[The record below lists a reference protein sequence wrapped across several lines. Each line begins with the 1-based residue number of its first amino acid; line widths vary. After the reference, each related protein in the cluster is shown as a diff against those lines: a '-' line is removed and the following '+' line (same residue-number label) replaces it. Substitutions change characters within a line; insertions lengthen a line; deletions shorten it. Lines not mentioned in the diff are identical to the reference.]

1 MLINMKVCVTAISF
15 ITISICFTE
24 TFDIYEEV
32 CERLCVCEEKDG
44 VSTTSC
50 ERRGIVSLSE
60 VGFLRFNTHHLF
72 LSGNLLKK
80 LSFDDFS
87 RYEGLR
93 ILHLG
98 SNDIAEIE
106 AGAFNGLNGL
116 KRLHL
121 NNNKIEVLRDDT
133 FIGLERLEYLQVDY
147 NYISRIEPN
156 TLGGLH
162 CLDVLILNDNLLY
175 SLPKNVFQSVSLTH
189 LDLRGNQLKV
199 LPYNGLLEH
208 LSKIVEIQLEENPWN
223 CTCELIG
230 LKDWLESI
238 SYKALAG
245 DIVCET
251 PFRLHG
257 RDLDVISKQELC
269 PRRAVAE
276 YEMGAEAFHKP
287 EAIASSNIV
296 RSTQPTKSSRQSGK
310 LRTKPTARA
319 SSSKPQN
326 YGPVVAY
333 QTKSPVSLECPT
345 ACTCNLQISDLGLNV
360 NCQERKIE
368 RISDLNPKPYNPKKM
383 YLTGNYI
390 TSLQS
395 SDFLDTTGLDLIHL
409 GNNRIS
415 IIHSKAFVELQNLRR
430 LYLNGNLIERLTNYM
445 FSGLEN
451 LQFLYLEY
459 NVIRE
464 IETGTFENV
473 PNLQLL
479 FLNNNLLKTLPTGV
493 FRGSNLARLNL
504 RNNHLRN
511 MPVDGVLE
519 DLTSLVQID
528 LFENPWDCSC
538 SIVEMK
544 KWLEELS
551 SGTVVNDV
559 ICESPPK
566 FSGEDLHRVHSS
578 DLCPVDLNVQTSLL
592 PPSEESFPGS
602 TVTLETTLDY
612 NSLDPMMPLSVLILT
627 VLLIF
632 IVTVFITAGLCTMFK
647 IKRQKKHKS
656 RNTDTRSFD
665 IIYVDRPGAKVRTSA
680 GHVYEYVPPLPAS
693 KCTMDGVLE
702 ERYTDFDEQN
712 ALSYTSDEELRSI
725 VNGSEFSASNRPS
738 PLQEDNLFYR
748 EILARSHQG
757 SCRSSLLCKHSTA
770 QFSPDYNVPQQYLH
784 PDRIQQTMM
793 YVKPNRGEYWELN
806 AQLNFEP
813 DYLEVHE
820 KRTTFTQ
827 F

>member
-1 MLINMKVCVTAISF
+1 M
-15 ITISICFTE
+15 SICFTE

-32 CERLCVCEEKDG
+32 CERLCACEEKDG
-44 VSTTSC
+44 ILITSC

-72 LSGNLLKK
+72 LTGNLLKK

-87 RYEGLR
+87 HYEGLR
-93 ILHLG
+93 VLHLG
-98 SNDIAEIE
+98 SNNIAEIE
-106 AGAFNGLNGL
+106 TGAFNGLSAL

-133 FIGLERLEYLQVDY
+133 FTGLESLEYLQVDY
-147 NYISRIEPN
+147 NYISRVEPN
-156 TLGGLH
+156 TLSGLR

-175 SLPKNVFQSVSLTH
+175 SLPRNVFQSVSLTH
-189 LDLRGNQLKV
+189 LDLRGNQLKI

-208 LSKIVEIQLEENPWN
+208 LSKIVELQLEENPWN

-238 SYKALAG
+238 SYTALAG
-245 DIVCET
+245 DVVCET

-269 PRRAVAE
+269 PRRAIAE
-276 YEMGAEAFHKP
+276 YEMGAEAFREP

-296 RSTQPTKSSRQSGK
+296 LSTQPTKSSRQSGK
-310 LRTKPTARA
+310 LRTKPTARVP
-319 SSSKPQN
+319 SGKPQN
-326 YGPVVAY
+326 FGPVVAY
-333 QTKSPVSLECPT
+333 QTKSPVSLECP
-345 ACTCNLQISDLGLNV
+345 AVCTCNLQISDLGLNV
-360 NCQERKIE
+360 NCQERKIKC
-368 RISDLNPKPYNPKKM
+368 ISDLNPKPFNPKKM

-390 TSLQS
+390 NSVHS
-395 SDFLDTTGLDLIHL
+395 SDFLDTPGLDLLHL

-415 IIHSKAFVELQNLRR
+415 VIHSNAFAELRNLRR
-430 LYLNGNLIERLTNYM
+430 LYLNGNLIERLTDDM
-445 FSGLEN
+445 FSGLER

-464 IETGTFENV
+464 IHPRTFQQV
-473 PNLQLL
+473 PNVQVL
-479 FLNNNLLKTLPTGV
+479 FLNNNLLKTLPAGV

-511 MPVDGVLE
+511 IPVDGVLE

-538 SIVEMK
+538 PAVEMK

-551 SGTVVNDV
+551 PGAVVNDV
-559 ICESPPK
+559 ICESPSE
-566 FSGEDLHRVHSS
+566 FTGEDLRSTRSS
-578 DLCPVDLNVQTSLL
+578 DLCPVESNVQTSPL

-612 NSLDPMMPLSVLILT
+612 NPLGSTMPLSVLILT
-627 VLLIF
+627 LLLIF
-632 IVTVFITAGLCTMFK
+632 IATVFISAGLFTMFK
-647 IKRQKKHKS
+647 IKRHNKNKSKHTS
-656 RNTDTRSFD
+656 SGSFNTV
-665 IIYVDRPGAKVRTSA
+665 YADRPAAKIRTSA
-680 GHVYEYVPPLPAS
+680 AHVYEFVPPLPTS
-693 KCTMDGVLE
+693 KCTPDGVLE
-702 ERYTDFDEQN
+702 ERYTDFDDPN
-712 ALSYTSDEELRSI
+712 ALSFTSEEELRSI
-725 VNGSEFSASNRPS
+725 VNGSEFSVSNRPS
-738 PLQEDNLFYR
+738 PLQDDHLFYR
-748 EILARSHQG
+748 DILARSPQG
-757 SCRSSLLCKHSTA
+757 SYRPSLPCGHSTTRYL
-770 QFSPDYNVPQQYLH
+770 PDYDATHQYLH
-784 PDRIQQTMM
+784 PERLQQTMM
-793 YVKPNRGEYWELN
+793 YVKPNRGEYWELK
-806 AQLNFEP
+806 AQLNFDP
-813 DYLEVHE
+813 DYLEVHQ

>member
-1 MLINMKVCVTAISF
+1 LNMNVFILLISF
-15 ITISICFTE
+15 ITISIAFSQN
-24 TFDIYEEV
+24 FDIYEEV
-32 CERLCVCEEKDG
+32 CEKMCVCEEKDG

-60 VGFLRFNTHHLF
+60 VGFLRFDTHNLF
-72 LSGNLLKK
+72 LTGNLLRK
-80 LSFDDFS
+80 LQFDDFS

-98 SNDIAEIE
+98 NNNIAEIE
-106 AGAFNGLNGL
+106 SGAFNGLSGL

-133 FIGLERLEYLQVDY
+133 FIGLEHLEYLQVDY
-147 NYISRIEPN
+147 NYISRIEPKSLN
-156 TLGGLH
+156 VLC

-175 SLPKNVFQSVSLTH
+175 SLPRNVFQSVPLTH
-189 LDLRGNQLKV
+189 LDLRGNQLKI

-230 LKDWLESI
+230 LKDWLEST
-238 SYKALAG
+238 SYTSLVG

-257 RDLDVISKQELC
+257 RDLEVISKQELC
-269 PRRAVAE
+269 PRKAVAE
-276 YEMGAEAFHKP
+276 YEMAAETLQEP
-287 EAIASSNIV
+287 EAIALSNII

-310 LRTKPTARA
+310 LRTKPTARV

-326 YGPVVAY
+326 HGPVVAY
-333 QTKSPVSLECPT
+333 QTKPPVSPECPT
-345 ACTCNLQISDLGLNV
+345 VCTCNLQISDLGLNV

-390 TSLQS
+390 ISVHS
-395 SDFLDTTGLDLIHL
+395 SDFRDTPGLDLLHL

-415 IIHSKAFVELQNLRR
+415 IIHSKAFVELLNLRR
-430 LYLNGNLIERLTNYM
+430 LYLNGNLIERLSDEM
-445 FSGLEN
+445 FSGLES

-464 IETGTFENV
+464 IEPGTFEHL
-473 PNLQLL
+473 PKLQLL
-479 FLNNNLLKTLPTGV
+479 FLNNNLLKTLPVGV
-493 FRGSNLARLNL
+493 FRGLNLARLNL

-511 MPVDGVLE
+511 IPVSGVLE

-544 KWLEELS
+544 KWLEGLG
-551 SGTVVNDV
+551 SGTVVKDV
-559 ICESPPK
+559 ICESPLK
-566 FSGEDLHRVHSS
+566 FTAVNLRLVHSN
-578 DLCPVDLNVQTSLL
+578 DLCQVDSNPQTSLL
-592 PPSEESFPGS
+592 PPSEDSFSGS

-612 NSLDPMMPLSVLILT
+612 SSPDSTVPLSVLILT
-627 VLLIF
+627 LLLIF
-632 IVTVFITAGLCTMFK
+632 IASVLISAGLFTMFK
-647 IKRQKKHKS
+647 IKRHKKDKNK
-656 RNTDTRSFD
+656 NTDSGSFN
-665 IIYVDRPGAKVRTSA
+665 IIYVDRPAGKVRTSA
-680 GHVYEYVPPLPAS
+680 GHVYEYVPPLPVS
-693 KCTMDGVLE
+693 KCTTDDVLE
-702 ERYTDFDEQN
+702 ERYPDYDEQN
-712 ALSYTSDEELRSI
+712 ALSYTSDEELRCI
-725 VNGSEFSASNRPS
+725 VNGSDFSTSARPS
-738 PLQEDNLFYR
+738 PLPDDNFFYR
-748 EILARSHQG
+748 DILARGHQG
-757 SCRSSLLCKHSTA
+757 SCRSGLQCKHSTT
-770 QFSPDYNVPQQYLH
+770 QYSPDYDLTHQYLH
-784 PDRIQQTMM
+784 PERLQQTTV
-793 YVKPNRGEYWELN
+793 YVNPNRGEYWELK
-806 AQLNFEP
+806 AQPNFEP

>member
-1 MLINMKVCVTAISF
+1 MKVCVTAISF
-15 ITISICFTE
+15 ITIAICFSKM
-24 TFDIYEEV
+24 FDIYDEA

-44 VSTTSC
+44 ISIISC
-50 ERRGIVSLSE
+50 ERRGILNLSD
-60 VGFLRFNTHHLF
+60 VRFLRFNTHNLF
-72 LSGNLLKK
+72 LTGNLLKK

-87 RYEGLR
+87 HYEGLR

-106 AGAFNGLNGL
+106 TGAFNRLGAL

-133 FIGLERLEYLQVDY
+133 FIGLESLEYLQVDY
-147 NYISRIEPN
+147 NYISRIESN
-156 TLGGLH
+156 TLNGLR

-199 LPYNGLLEH
+199 LPYHGLLEH

-238 SYKALAG
+238 SYTHIAG

-269 PRRAVAE
+269 PRRAIAE
-276 YEMGAEAFHKP
+276 YEMGAEAFREP
-287 EAIASSNIV
+287 EAIESSNIV
-296 RSTQPTKSSRQSGK
+296 LSTRPTKRSRQSGK
-310 LRTKPTARA
+310 LRTKPIARV
-319 SSSKPQN
+319 SSSKPKN
-326 YGPVVAY
+326 YDPVVAY

-345 ACTCNLQISDLGLNV
+345 VCTCNLQISDLGLNV

-368 RISDLNPKPYNPKKM
+368 CISDLNPKQYNPKKM

-390 TSLQS
+390 KSVHS
-395 SDFLDTTGLDLIHL
+395 SDFLHTTSLDLLHL

-415 IIHSKAFVELQNLRR
+415 VIHSKAFAELHNLRR
-430 LYLNGNLIERLTNYM
+430 LYLNGNLIERLTDDM
-445 FSGLEN
+445 FSGLEC

-464 IETGTFENV
+464 IEPGTFEQV

-479 FLNNNLLKTLPTGV
+479 FLNNNLLKTLPMGV
-493 FRGSNLARLNL
+493 FRGSNLARLNV

-511 MPVDGVLE
+511 MPLDGVLE

-538 SIVEMK
+538 SIVGMK
-544 KWLEELS
+544 RWLEELS
-551 SGTVVNDV
+551 SGTVVNYV
-559 ICESPPK
+559 ICETPPD
-566 FSGEDLHRVHSS
+566 FTGEDLRFVHVS
-578 DLCPVDLNVQTSLL
+578 DLCPVDSNVQTSLF

-602 TVTLETTLDY
+602 TITLETTLDH
-612 NSLDPMMPLSVLILT
+612 NSPDPMVPLSVLILIL
-627 VLLIF
+627 LLIF
-632 IVTVFITAGLCTMFK
+632 IATVFMTAGLFTMFK
-647 IKRQKKHKS
+647 IKRHKKDKS
-656 RNTDTRSFD
+656 KNTDSSSFS
-665 IIYVDRPGAKVRTSA
+665 IIYIDRPAAKVRTSA
-680 GHVYEYVPPLPAS
+680 GHIYEYVPSLPAP
-693 KCTMDGVLE
+693 KCTMDDVLE

-725 VNGSEFSASNRPS
+725 VNGSDFSASNRPS
-738 PLQEDNLFYR
+738 PLQDENLFYQDR
-748 EILARSHQG
+748 LARSHQG
-757 SCRSSLLCKHSTA
+757 SCRYSLLCKHSTA
-770 QFSPDYNVPQQYLH
+770 QYSPDCSATHQYLH
-784 PDRIQQTMM
+784 PERIEQTMM
-793 YVKPNRGEYWELN
+793 YVKPNRGEYWELK
-806 AQLNFEP
+806 AHLNFDP
-813 DYLEVHE
+813 KYLEVHE
-820 KRTTFTQ
+820 NRTSFTQ

>member
-1 MLINMKVCVTAISF
+1 M
-15 ITISICFTE
+15 
-24 TFDIYEEV
+24 YEDV
-32 CERLCVCEEKDG
+32 CERLCFCEERDG
-44 VSTTSC
+44 ISITSC
-50 ERRGIVSLSE
+50 ERQGIVSVSE
-60 VGFLRFNTHHLF
+60 VGFLHFTHHLF
-72 LSGNLLKK
+72 LTGNLLKK

-87 RYEGLR
+87 RYEGLM

-98 SNDIAEIE
+98 SNDISEIE
-106 AGAFNGLNGL
+106 TGAFNGLSAL

-121 NNNKIEVLRDDT
+121 NNNKLEVLRDDT
-133 FIGLERLEYLQVDY
+133 FIGLEHLEYLQVDY

-156 TLGGLH
+156 TLNGLQ
-162 CLDVLILNDNLLY
+162 CLDVLLLNDNLLY
-175 SLPKNVFQSVSLTH
+175 SLPKNVFQSLSLTH

-238 SYKALAG
+238 LYTSLAG

-251 PFRLHG
+251 PFQLHG

-269 PRRAVAE
+269 PRRAVAK
-276 YEMGAEAFHKP
+276 YEMGAKVFHKP

-296 RSTQPTKSSRQSGK
+296 SSTQPTKSSRQSGK
-310 LRTKPTARA
+310 LRTKPSARVF
-319 SSSKPQN
+319 SSKLQN

-333 QTKSPVSLECPT
+333 QTKSPVTLGCPT
-345 ACTCNLQISDLGLNV
+345 MCICNLQISDLGLNV

-368 RISDLNPKPYNPKKM
+368 RILDLDPKPYNPKKM

-390 TSLQS
+390 NSVHS
-395 SDFLDTTGLDLIHL
+395 SDFLHTTSLDLLHL

-415 IIHSKAFVELQNLRR
+415 VIHSKAFAELHNLRR
-430 LYLNGNLIERLTNYM
+430 LYLNGNLIEHLTDDM
-445 FSGLEN
+445 FSGLEC

-464 IETGTFENV
+464 IEIGTFSQV
-473 PNLQLL
+473 PKLQLL
-479 FLNNNLLKTLPTGV
+479 FLNNNLLKTLPVGV
-493 FRGSNLARLNL
+493 FTGSNLARLNL

-511 MPVDGVLE
+511 MPINGVLE
-519 DLTSLVQID
+519 HLTSVVQID

-566 FSGEDLHRVHSS
+566 FTGKDLRFVHSS
-578 DLCPVDLNVQTSLL
+578 DLCPVDSSVQTSLL
-592 PPSEESFPGS
+592 LPSEESFPGS
-602 TVTLETTLDY
+602 TVTFETTLDY
-612 NSLDPMMPLSVLILT
+612 NSLDPMVPLSVLILT
-627 VLLIF
+627 LLLIF
-632 IVTVFITAGLCTMFK
+632 IATVFITAGLFTMFK
-647 IKRQKKHKS
+647 IKQHKKDKS
-656 RNTDTRSFD
+656 KNTNSSSFN
-665 IIYVDRPGAKVRTSA
+665 IIYIDRPATKIRTSA

-693 KCTMDGVLE
+693 KCTIDGILE
-702 ERYTDFDEQN
+702 ERYAEFDEKN
-712 ALSYTSDEELRSI
+712 ALSYTSDDELRSI
-725 VNGSEFSASNRPS
+725 VCGSEFSASTRPS
-738 PLQEDNLFYR
+738 PLQDDNLFYR
-748 EILARSHQG
+748 DILARSHQG
-757 SCRSSLLCKHSTA
+757 SCRSSLSCKHSMT
-770 QFSPDYNVPQQYLH
+770 QYSPDYSVTHQYLH
-784 PDRIQQTMM
+784 PEKIQKRMM
-793 YVKPNRGEYWELN
+793 YVKPNRGEYWELK

>member
-1 MLINMKVCVTAISF
+1 M
-15 ITISICFTE
+15 
-24 TFDIYEEV
+24 YEDV
-32 CERLCVCEEKDG
+32 CEKLCFCEEKDG
-44 VSTTSC
+44 ISITSC
-50 ERRGIVSLSE
+50 ERRGIVSISE
-60 VGFLRFNTHHLF
+60 VGFLHFNTHNLF
-72 LSGNLLKK
+72 LTGNLLKK

-87 RYEGLR
+87 RYEGLM

-106 AGAFNGLNGL
+106 TGAFNGLSAL

-133 FIGLERLEYLQVDY
+133 FIGLEHLEYLQIDY

-156 TLGGLH
+156 TLNGLQ
-162 CLDVLILNDNLLY
+162 CLDVLLLNDNLLY

-230 LKDWLESI
+230 LKDWLESL
-238 SYKALAG
+238 SYTSLAG

-296 RSTQPTKSSRQSGK
+296 HSIQPTKSSRQSGK
-310 LRTKPTARA
+310 LRTKPSARVL
-319 SSSKPQN
+319 SSKPQN

-333 QTKSPVSLECPT
+333 YTKSPVSLECPT
-345 ACTCNLQISDLGLNV
+345 VCICNLQISDLGLNV

-368 RISDLNPKPYNPKKM
+368 RILDLDPKPYNPKKI

-390 TSLQS
+390 NSVHS
-395 SDFLDTTGLDLIHL
+395 SDFLRTTSLDLLHL
-409 GNNRIS
+409 GNNQIS
-415 IIHSKAFVELQNLRR
+415 VIHSKAFAELHNLRR
-430 LYLNGNLIERLTNYM
+430 LYLNGNLIQRLTDDM
-445 FSGLEN
+445 FSGLER

-464 IETGTFENV
+464 IETGTFAQV

-479 FLNNNLLKTLPTGV
+479 FLNNNLLKTLPAGV
-493 FRGSNLARLNL
+493 FTGSNLARLNL

-511 MPVDGVLE
+511 MPINGVFE
-519 DLTSLVQID
+519 HLTSLVQID

-551 SGTVVNDV
+551 SGTVMNDV
-559 ICESPPK
+559 ICELPPK
-566 FSGEDLHRVHSS
+566 FTGKDLRFVHSS
-578 DLCPVDLNVQTSLL
+578 DLCPVDSSVQPSLIL
-592 PPSEESFPGS
+592 PSEESFPGS

-612 NSLDPMMPLSVLILT
+612 NSLDPMVPLSVLILT
-627 VLLIF
+627 LLLIF
-632 IVTVFITAGLCTMFK
+632 IATVFITAGLFTMFK
-647 IKRQKKHKS
+647 IKWHKKDKS
-656 RNTDTRSFD
+656 KNTNSSSFN
-665 IIYVDRPGAKVRTSA
+665 IIYTDRPAAKVRTSA
-680 GHVYEYVPPLPAS
+680 GHIYEHVPPLPEL
-693 KCTMDGVLE
+693 KCTMDGVVE
-702 ERYTDFDEQN
+702 ERYTEFDEQN
-712 ALSYTSDEELRSI
+712 ALSYTSDDELRSI
-725 VNGSEFSASNRPS
+725 VYCSEFSSSTRPS
-738 PLQEDNLFYR
+738 PLQDNLFYR
-748 EILARSHQG
+748 DILERSHQG
-757 SCRSSLLCKHSTA
+757 SCRSSLPCKHSLTRYP
-770 QFSPDYNVPQQYLH
+770 PDYSVTRQYLH
-784 PDRIQQTMM
+784 PERIQQRMM
-793 YVKPNRGEYWELN
+793 YVKPNRSEYWELK

-820 KRTTFTQ
+820 KRTTFNQ

>member
-1 MLINMKVCVTAISF
+1 MKVCVTAITF
-15 ITISICFTE
+15 ITISICFTK
-24 TFDIYEEV
+24 TFDIYEDV
-32 CERLCVCEEKDG
+32 CERLCVCEENDG
-44 VSTTSC
+44 ISITSC
-50 ERRGIVSLSE
+50 EKRGIKSLSE
-60 VGFLRFNTHHLF
+60 VGFLGFSTHHLV
-72 LSGNLLKK
+72 LTGNLLKK

-98 SNDIAEIE
+98 SNEIAKIE
-106 AGAFNGLNGL
+106 TGAFNGLSAL

-121 NNNKIEVLRDDT
+121 NNNKIEALRDDT
-133 FIGLERLEYLQVDY
+133 FIGLESLEYLQVDY

-156 TLGGLH
+156 TLNGLH
-162 CLDVLILNDNLLY
+162 HLDVLILNDNLLY
-175 SLPKNVFQSVSLTH
+175 SLPKNIFQSVSLTH

-208 LSKIVEIQLEENPWN
+208 LSKIVEVQLEENPWN

-230 LKDWLESI
+230 LKDWLESM
-238 SYKALAG
+238 SYTALAG

-276 YEMGAEAFHKP
+276 YEMGAKAFHEP
-287 EAIASSNIV
+287 EAIASSNIAL
-296 RSTQPTKSSRQSGK
+296 STQPTKSSRQSRK
-310 LRTKPTARA
+310 LRTKPTARVP
-319 SSSKPQN
+319 SSKTQN

-345 ACTCNLQISDLGLNV
+345 VCTCNLQISDLGLNV

-368 RISDLNPKPYNPKKM
+368 CISDLNPKPYNPKKM

-390 TSLQS
+390 ISVHS
-395 SDFLDTTGLDLIHL
+395 SDFLDTTSLDLLHL

-415 IIHSKAFVELQNLRR
+415 VIHSQAFAELHYLRR
-430 LYLNGNLIERLTNYM
+430 LYLNGNLLERLTDDM
-445 FSGLEN
+445 FSGLGH

-464 IETGTFENV
+464 IETGTFEQV

-479 FLNNNLLKTLPTGV
+479 FLNNNLLKTLPVGV
-493 FRGSNLARLNL
+493 FRGSNLVRLNL

-511 MPVDGVLE
+511 VPVDGVLE

-538 SIVEMK
+538 SVVELK
-544 KWLEELS
+544 KWLEELT
-551 SGTVVNDV
+551 SGTVVNEV

-566 FSGEDLHRVHSS
+566 FTGDDLRAIRST
-578 DLCPVDLNVQTSLL
+578 DLCSADSDVQTSLL

-602 TVTLETTLDY
+602 TITLETTLEY
-612 NSLDPMMPLSVLILT
+612 NSLDSTVPLSVLILT
-627 VLLIF
+627 LLLIF
-632 IVTVFITAGLCTMFK
+632 IATVFVTAGLFTMFR
-647 IKRQKKHKS
+647 IKRHKK
-656 RNTDTRSFD
+656 DRSKNPDSSPFS
-665 IIYVDRPGAKVRTSA
+665 IIYVDRPAAKVRTSA

-693 KCTMDGVLE
+693 KCTTDGVLE
-702 ERYTDFDEQN
+702 ERYTDSDEHN
-712 ALSYTSDEELRSI
+712 ALSYTSDEELRSVI
-725 VNGSEFSASNRPS
+725 NGSEFSASNRPS
-738 PLQEDNLFYR
+738 PLLDDHLFYR
-748 EILARSHQG
+748 DILANSHQG
-757 SCRSSLLCKHSTA
+757 SCGCSLQCRHNTTQYL
-770 QFSPDYNVPQQYLH
+770 PDYTVTHQYLH
-784 PDRIQQTMM
+784 PERIQQTMM
-793 YVKPNRGEYWELN
+793 YVKQNSGEYWELK
-806 AQLNFEP
+806 AQLNLDP